1 MVNLSLGGTIVCR
14 GSFLFG
20 GRKILVMPR
29 YFFTLVYP
37 DRIMSD
43 PRGMVLPTDEAAIG
57 VARPI
62 IDDLLE
68 DSRPGEPRPIIM
80 VRNQAGEVVYQFPG
94 N

>member
-1 MVNLSLGGTIVCR
+1 MAPGCVPT
-14 GSFLFG
+14 LFFSG
-20 GRKILVMPR
+20 PRVDARPMPR

-57 VARPI
+57 IARPL

-68 DSRPGEPRPIIM
+68 DSRPGQSRPIIM
-80 VRNQAGEVVYQFPG
+80 VRNKAGEVVYQFPS